1 MKKVVH
7 KSALPIYFAAAV
19 WILYALLLPLY
30 SVWHFAIALAVSA
43 VVYFVSG
50 KLCKDIVEYVKEEE
64 KVETTGNQE
73 LDKMI
78 ADGKLAI
85 QEMKRLDDAIEDKD
99 ISDDIVHLEQVTEKI
114 FAQVKQDPTKM
125 SQIRRFM
132 NYYLPTTLK
141 LLNAYDRA
149 SAQGVQ
155 GENITGTMHKVS
167 EMMDQVVR
175 AFDHQLDALFG
186 AEAMDISSDI
196 TVLENMMA
204 REGLKSDIIHDTQK
218 TATVPPQE
226 TDTL

>member
-7 KSALPIYFAAAV
+7 KSALPLYFAAAV

-30 SVWHFAIALAVSA
+30 RVGHFAIALAISA
-43 VVYFVSG
+43 VVYLVAS
-50 KLCKDIVEYVKEEE
+50 KLCPNTVEYVKEEE
-64 KVETTGNQE
+64 KVETTGNAE

-78 ADGKLAI
+78 ADGQLAI
-85 QEMKRLDDAIEDKD
+85 REMKRLDDAIEDKK
-99 ISDDIVHLEQVTEKI
+99 ISADIVHLEQVTEKI
-114 FAQVKQDPTKM
+114 FAQVRQDPAKI

-155 GENITGTMHKVS
+155 GSNITGTMQKVE
-167 EMMDQVVR
+167 EMMSQVVL

-186 AEAMDISSDI
+186 AEAMDISTDI

-204 REGLKSDIIHDTQK
+204 REGLKSDEIHNTQR
-218 TATVPPQE
+218 TATIPPQE
-226 TDTL
+226 NGTL